1 MAATDKQ
8 IRLIEELHLRGAII
22 PCDDDGDP
30 DFSAYD
36 SIQQAD
42 AYIKKWGHLMNSST
56 PRNKSY
62 KPNCRMDEWGGIP
75 NC

>member
-1 MAATDKQ
+1 MSATNKQ
-8 IRLIEELHLRGAII
+8 IRLIEKLHDRGAVI
-22 PCDDDGDP
+22 PEDYRGNP

-42 AYIKKWGHLMNSST
+42 AYIKKWGHLMRYSGQQST
-56 PRNKSY
+56 E
-62 KPNCRMDEWGGIP
+62 CRMDDWGGIP